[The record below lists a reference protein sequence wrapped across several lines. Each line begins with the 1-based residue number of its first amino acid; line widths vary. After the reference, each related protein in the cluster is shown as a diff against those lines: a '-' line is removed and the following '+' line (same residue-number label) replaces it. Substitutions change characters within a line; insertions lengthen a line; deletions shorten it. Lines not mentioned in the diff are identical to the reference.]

1 MAEKLD
7 TITIE
12 RAALLPALA
21 MAKKAVQSRNTIP
34 ILANLMIEVD
44 NGRLTLTGSDLDV
57 EITTTIACAGA
68 KKLAVTLP
76 AGILHDAVRKL
87 PDGAEI
93 AITIDGGNARGVA
106 GRALFT
112 MPILPAS
119 DFPHISAGDLP
130 HGFALAGPVL
140 ARILGTVAFAVSS
153 EETRYYLNG
162 IYLHAADDKLK
173 AVATDGHRLSMLAL
187 DLPDGATG
195 MPGVIVPRRTVD
207 LLKDFAGDKDKVQVA
222 LSVSR
227 IRFAIAGEDGAERVS
242 MTSKL
247 IDGTFPDYTR
257 VVPERH
263 ANSFVLA
270 REALAKAID
279 RVVTISAGAK
289 GSAVKFGFAPDALK
303 LSAHNAD
310 VGDAED
316 EVKVDKG
323 EGEPVE
329 IGFNGR
335 YCLDMLAATS
345 VERATFYIGDAGDPA
360 RVEPEDDGAATFV
373 IMPMRV

>member
-1 MAEKLD
+1 MSA
-7 TITIE
+7 
-12 RAALLPALA
+12 
-21 MAKKAVQSRNTIP
+21 
-34 ILANLMIEVD
+34 
-44 NGRLTLTGSDLDV
+44 TG
-57 EITTTIACAGA
+57 IGA
-68 KKLAVTLP
+68 
-76 AGILHDAVRKL
+76 AVRRKE
-87 PDGAEI
+87 DHRF
-93 AITIDGGNARGVA
+93 ITGQ
-106 GRALFT
+106 GRYTDDVNRPGQAHAYFLR
-112 MPILPAS
+112 S
-119 DFPHISAGDLP
+119 PHA
-130 HGFALAGPVL
+130 
-140 ARILGTVAFAVSS
+140 
-153 EETRYYLNG
+153 
-162 IYLHAADDKLK
+162 HAKIKSVDTK
-173 AVATDGHRLSMLAL
+173 AAA
-187 DLPDGATG
+187 G